1 MLISARPPRS
11 CRNQGNGAR
20 VALPHRVPARSAER
34 GDAPNGV
41 PRSAPFPSVV
51 PSPSGGFEDTGLARR
66 RSSPLGATHVAA
78 LRHRLRRVSPAP
90 VRPRAS
96 GCSVLRRSPSV
107 PGRSDCE
114 NVHPTRPLFL
124 RKNQLRTGDGQG
136 RKADPLTNW
145 SLCVVVRSRSRCPS
159 GVVRRVPEC
168 RELANAIGNF
178 PSRPPD

>member
-90 VRPRAS
+90 FGRGPPGAPSSDGPLRCPVVRTVKTSIPPA
-96 GCSVLRRSPSV
+96 PSSL
-107 PGRSDCE
+107 GRTC
-114 NVHPTRPLFL
+114 F
-124 RKNQLRTGDGQG
+124 GQG
-136 RKADPLTNW
+136 TATGKKRTCWL
-145 SLCVVVRSRSRCPS
+145 SVVVRSRSRCPS